1 LEEQS
6 ATQKMVQAPKRKPF
20 SISALFATTFA
31 SLKHR
36 NYRTFFFGQIISLV
50 GTWTQS
56 TAQGWLVYD
65 LTKSIQWTGIVIGLG
80 SAPMLILSLI
90 GGGVADRFQRR
101 KILVIT
107 QSASVIPPLI
117 LGLLILTGA
126 VQVWHI
132 AVAATMLGIINAF
145 DMPARQAFVIELVG
159 REDLMN
165 AIGLNSGMFNTARI
179 IGPAVAGI
187 VMVSVGMG
195 YCFVLN
201 GLSFI
206 AAVIALLIIRLPAPT
221 VQQHKGSAWKHLTSG
236 VKYILSDR
244 RLSGLFALVAIVGVL
259 GFSYVALLPAF
270 VRDILGK
277 SEKEYASVLTFVGFG
292 SVAGALFVATVA
304 EKAKSKKRI
313 LTVGIV
319 ILSVSLFTI
328 SLTKEYSI
336 ALIPLPFIGMG
347 MIMFLSTANTLVQT
361 NVSDEYRGRVMGMWT
376 LVFGGSMPVGAVL
389 SGTVAE
395 YLGVP
400 LTIQI
405 CSCLCII
412 AAISAA
418 ILSRRKNAQRG
429 SPAAFQR

>member
-1 LEEQS
+1 MAQ
-6 ATQKMVQAPKRKPF
+6 VPKRKPF

-65 LTKSIQWTGIVIGLG
+65 LTNSKQWSGIVIGLG
-80 SAPMLILSLI
+80 SAPMLLFSLI
-90 GGGVADRFQRR
+90 GGGIADRFQRR

-107 QSASVIPPLI
+107 QSASVIPPLL

-132 AVAATMLGIINAF
+132 AVAATMLGVINAF

-206 AAVIALLIIRLPAPT
+206 AAVIALLIIRLPAPALK
-221 VQQHKGSAWKHLTSG
+221 QHRGSAWKHLTSG
-236 VKYILSDR
+236 IRYVLSDR

-277 SEKEYASVLTFVGFG
+277 SEKEYASLLTFVGFG

-304 EKAKSKKRI
+304 KRAKSKKRI

-319 ILSVSLFTI
+319 ILSVSLFAI
-328 SLTKEYSI
+328 SLTKEYVI
-336 ALIPLPFIGMG
+336 ALIPLPFVGMG
-347 MIMFLSTANTLVQT
+347 MIMFLSTANTFVQT

-395 YLGVP
+395 YLGVS

-405 CSCLCII
+405 CSCLSII

-429 SPAAFQR
+429 SLAAFQK